1 MTGMIGAVGRVG
13 AVGGARFAAPALPAG
28 GADFTLSN
36 ATVTT
41 AWATV
46 TVGQLLPV
54 GAPAG
59 SYFVLVESAA
69 TSGDEAGLAVVNG

>member
-1 MTGMIGAVGRVG
+1 MIGAVGRVG
-13 AVGGARFAAPALPAG
+13 RVGGGRSVVPVAG
-28 GADFTLSN
+28 GADFTLTN
-36 ATVTT
+36 ASVTT

-54 GAPAG
+54 NAPAG

-69 TSGDEAGLAVVNG
+69 SSGDDAGLAVVNG